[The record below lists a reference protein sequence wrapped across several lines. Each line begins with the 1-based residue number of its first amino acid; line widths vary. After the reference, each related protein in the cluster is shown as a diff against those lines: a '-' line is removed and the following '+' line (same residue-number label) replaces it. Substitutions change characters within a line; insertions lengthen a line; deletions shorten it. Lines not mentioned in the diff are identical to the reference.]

1 MADHEESGTEAALIA
16 QRRAKLE
23 QLRASGNAYR
33 NDFRRDAL
41 AGDLHTRFA
50 EASAADLEAS
60 PLWSRSRAA

>member
-23 QLRASGNAYR
+23 HIRASGNAYR

-41 AGDLHTRFA
+41 AGDLHARFA
-50 EASAADLEAS
+50 EARDRKSVV
-60 PLWSRSRAA
+60 